1 MVKKQILML
10 VFWGCAATGFE
21 TLHATTLWLH
31 NKSDTPVAWDISWTG
46 ACHGPTWDVIQ
57 PNTSRDSHEDW
68 CSLSKTTFRFLNKDG
83 TIIRQTERY
92 SEPGNATFLAYKDAT
107 DGQYK
112 IYVKSAWHDITDFVS
127 DLPGKIKDLGE
138 AGVRGITTGLSY
150 VGEGLNIALDKTGV
164 KYLYDKLKIQDA
176 VSWFKEQADTV
187 YGKAIKPAFMI
198 VKPGVDFATEGA
210 KAAAKFTL
218 NIAGSVPDALELVTN
233 DGHCPHA
240 EIECFA
246 GTGENTLS
254 CGKIEANR
262 GFNALQGGCQIK
274 PGEIQNACKIRCQDM
289 HQTTFKPEDISF
301 TVLDKTGFRV
311 ADFVNLFKKKD
322 CSSVGVK
329 CYAGFGE
336 GRALCGEAQIGTA
349 ASSLGKGCTLNL
361 GEIKSKCDD
370 VCMDALGTTSND

>member
-1 MVKKQILML
+1 MVKKQILIL
-10 VFWGCAATGFE
+10 VFGGFAMSLE
-21 TLHATTLWLH
+21 TLHATTLVFY
-31 NKSDTPVAWDISWTG
+31 NMTDKPVGWRTQWVG
-46 ACHGPTWDVIQ
+46 ACTDARFTLVQ
-57 PNTSRDSHEDW
+57 PKGNDRTQRGA
-68 CSLSKTTFRFLNKDG
+68 CSLSKTIFNLPDRETG
-83 TIIRQTERY
+83 TYT
-92 SEPGNATFLAYKDAT
+92 EPGNATFVAYKDT
-107 DGQYK
+107 DGSYK
-112 IYVKSAWHDITDFVS
+112 IQVKSAIHDIFDFIE
-127 DLPGKIKDLGE
+127 DLPGKVKDWGE
-138 AGVRGITTGLSY
+138 AGVKGLQTGLRY
-150 VGEGLNIALDKTGV
+150 VGQGIDITLDKTGV

-176 VSWFKEQADTV
+176 VNWFKDQADTV

-218 NIAGSVPDALELVTN
+218 NVAGSIPDALELVTN

-246 GTGENTLS
+246 GSGENTLS
-254 CGKIEANR
+254 CGKIQANR
-262 GFNALQGGCQIK
+262 GFNPLQGGCQIK
-274 PGEIQNACKIRCQDM
+274 PGDVQNACRNRCQEM

-322 CSSVGVK
+322 CSPTNVK
-329 CYAGFGE
+329 CYAGYGE
-336 GRALCGEAQIGTA
+336 GRALCGEAQIGT
-349 ASSLGKGCTLNL
+349 SSSSAGKGCTLNL